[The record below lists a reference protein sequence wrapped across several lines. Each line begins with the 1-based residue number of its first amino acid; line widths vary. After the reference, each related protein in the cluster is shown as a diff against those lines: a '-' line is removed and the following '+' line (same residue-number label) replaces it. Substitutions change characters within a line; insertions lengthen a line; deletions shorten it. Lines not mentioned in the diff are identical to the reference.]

1 MTLLVR
7 LTIVASMLAAAFYAA
22 PAYCQ
27 DKPNFTGTWKLNVQR
42 SNFGS
47 DRAPESVTA
56 TVEQKNDHFKDV
68 AEGVANGQPFRE
80 EMDLAIDGKEHPAP
94 VEFPATVMMKWD
106 GPALVMVLKSDDG
119 SFVMTARL
127 KLSADGKTATREVER
142 KSPEGES
149 RHEEIYEKQ

>member
-1 MTLLVR
+1 
-7 LTIVASMLAAAFYAA
+7 MLAAAFCAA
-22 PAYCQ
+22 PAYSQ
-27 DKPNFTGTWKLNVQR
+27 EKPNFSGTWKLNVQK

-47 DRAPESVTA
+47 DPAPESVTA
-56 TVEQKNDHFKDV
+56 TVEQKDDHLKDI
-68 AEGVANGQPFRE
+68 ADGVVNGQPFHE
-80 EMDLAIDGKEHPAP
+80 EMDVPIDGKEHPAP

-127 KLSADGKTATREVER
+127 RLSADGKTVTREVER

-149 RHEEIYEKQ
+149 KHEEIYEKQ